1 MSRSMSRGGITL
13 ANWQEPGHLKW
24 SFQHMRELIPTARIA
39 RATTPS
45 PLARTGDGDGRELL
59 ALTVAADSER
69 TTVQGVLNAGSTDGF
84 IILHDG
90 RVALEVYDGMAADST
105 HLLQS
110 VSKSI
115 TAVLTGILVG
125 RGVLSP
131 QDSVT
136 SHVPELAGTSFD
148 GATVRHLLDMRTGTQ
163 FDETYEDPDSDV
175 RVTEI
180 LFGWAPRP
188 NGPPAPDVVTYI
200 AGLGNRG
207 EHGGPFEYRSILT
220 DLLGHVLERAAGAPL
235 NQLLSEHLWRPLG
248 AEYDAEVTLDP
259 NGFAVADGGICV
271 ALRDLG
277 RFGQLMLDNG
287 RIDGRTVAPSDW
299 IDDTRRGG
307 EDSVEA
313 FASDDHALDYP
324 GGHYRSQWWAT
335 GDGSTVLALGIHGQF
350 VYVDWA
356 TGVVGAKLSTW
367 PTPLDHHHHLMTVAA
382 FRAIAR
388 HFASGGF
395 A

>member
-1 MSRSMSRGGITL
+1 MRRGDITL
-13 ANWQEPGHLKW
+13 ANWQEPRHLKW

-39 RATTPS
+39 RATAPS
-45 PLARTGDGDGRELL
+45 PLANTGKIDADELL

-69 TTVQGVLNAGSTDGF
+69 TTVQGVLDAGSTDGF
-84 IILHDG
+84 IVLHDG
-90 RVALEVYDGMAADST
+90 RVTLEVYDEMAPDST
-105 HLLQS
+105 HLLMS

-115 TAVLTGILVG
+115 TGVLTGVLVG
-125 RGVLSP
+125 QGMLSP
-131 QDSVT
+131 EDRVT
-136 SHVPELAGTSFD
+136 AHVPELAGTSFE
-148 GATVRHLLDMRTGTQ
+148 GATVRHLLDMRAGTR
-163 FDETYEDPDSDV
+163 FDETYENPDSDV
-175 RVTEI
+175 RASEI
-180 LFGWAPRP
+180 LFGWAPRS
-188 NGPPAPDVVTYI
+188 NGPPATDAVTYI
-200 AGLGNRG
+200 AGLDNQG

-235 NQLLSEHLWRPLG
+235 NQLLSERLWVPLG
-248 AEYDAEVTLDP
+248 AEYDAEVTVDP
-259 NGFAVADGGICV
+259 NGFALADGGICV
-271 ALRDLG
+271 TLRDLA

-287 RIDGRTVAPSDW
+287 TVDGRTVTPSDW

-307 EDSVEA
+307 EDSVDA

-356 TGVVGAKLSTW
+356 TGVTGAKLSTW

-382 FRAIAR
+382 FRVIAQ
-388 HFASGGF
+388 HLASEGS